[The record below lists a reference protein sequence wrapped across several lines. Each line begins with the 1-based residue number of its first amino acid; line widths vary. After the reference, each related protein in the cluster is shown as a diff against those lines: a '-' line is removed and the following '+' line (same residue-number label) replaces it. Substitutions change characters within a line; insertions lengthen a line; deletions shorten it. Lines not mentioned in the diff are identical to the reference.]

1 MATQSTTGGDPAAEK
16 SGNDPVAVVT
26 GEAFRDAIARLP
38 SGVSIIA
45 TAGPAGRAGFTATAV
60 ASVSDDPPTVLVC
73 LNRKSPQNRLMQANA
88 QFSVN
93 LLPKDAVTL
102 ANIFAGRTG
111 LHLADRFQ
119 HGDWTALS
127 TGAPILGSAIMALD
141 CRLVSHQDV
150 GSHTVYFGQ
159 VAASAVKPRD
169 PDGAKEV
176 LIYHD
181 RHYGEA

>member
-1 MATQSTTGGDPAAEK
+1 MATDRTADGDTAGQEGAIATLPPA
-16 SGNDPVAVVT
+16 T

-38 SGVSIIA
+38 SGVNIVA
-45 TAGPAGRAGFTATAV
+45 TAGPAGKAGFTATAV

-73 LNRKSPQNRLMQANA
+73 LNRKSPQNKLLQDNA
-88 QFSVN
+88 QFSIS

-111 LHLADRFQ
+111 LHLEDRFQ
-119 HGDWTALS
+119 YGDWTALS
-127 TGAPILGSAIMALD
+127 TGSPVLSNAVMALD
-141 CRLVSHQDV
+141 CRLLSFQDV
-150 GSHTVYFGQ
+150 GSHIVYFGTV
-159 VAASAVKPRD
+159 VATQSKPRD

>member
-1 MATQSTTGGDPAAEK
+1 MATENTADRSAKAQESATAALPPA
-16 SGNDPVAVVT
+16 T

-38 SGVSIIA
+38 SGVNIVA
-45 TAGPAGRAGFTATAV
+45 TAGPAGKAGFTATAV

-73 LNRKSPQNRLMQANA
+73 LNSKSPQNRLMQENA
-88 QFSVN
+88 QFSIS

-111 LHLADRFQ
+111 LHLEDRFR
-119 HGDWTALS
+119 HGEWTALS
-127 TGAPILGSAIMALD
+127 TGSPVLADAIMALD
-141 CRLVSHQDV
+141 CRLHSFQDV
-150 GSHTVYFGQ
+150 GSHVVYFGTV
-159 VAASAVKPRD
+159 VATLTKPRD
-169 PDGAKEV
+169 PEGAKEV

>member
-1 MATQSTTGGDPAAEK
+1 MATDSTADRGVARQSGVSDTLPAA
-16 SGNDPVAVVT
+16 T

-38 SGVSIIA
+38 SGVNVVT
-45 TAGPAGRAGFTATAV
+45 TAGPAGKAGFTATAV

-73 LNRKSPQNRLMQANA
+73 LNRKSPQNKLMQANA
-88 QFSVN
+88 QFAVN

-111 LHLADRFQ
+111 LHLEDRFE
-119 HGDWTALS
+119 HGDWMALATGS
-127 TGAPILGSAIMALD
+127 PVLTGAVMALD
-141 CRLVSHQDV
+141 CHLLSFQDV
-150 GSHTVYFGQ
+150 GSHVVYFGTV
-159 VAASAVKPRD
+159 VATLTKPRD

>member
-1 MATQSTTGGDPAAEK
+1 MAIDSRADDDVSAQK
-16 SGNDPVAVVT
+16 SGTPGQVPVT

-45 TAGPAGRAGFTATAV
+45 TAGPAGSAGFTATAV
-60 ASVSDDPPTVLVC
+60 ASVSDDPPTILVC
-73 LNRKSPQNRLMQANA
+73 LNRKSPQNRLMQVNA

-119 HGDWTALS
+119 HGDWTVLS
-127 TGAPILGSAIMALD
+127 TGSPILGSAIMALD
-141 CRLVSHQDV
+141 CRLDSHQDV
-150 GSHTVYFGQ
+150 GSHTVYFGT
-159 VAASAVKPRD
+159 VVASAVKPRD

>member
-1 MATQSTTGGDPAAEK
+1 MATDSTADRDFARQSGVSAALPPA
-16 SGNDPVAVVT
+16 T

-38 SGVSIIA
+38 SGVNIVT
-45 TAGPAGRAGFTATAV
+45 TAGPAGKAGFTATAV

-73 LNRKSPQNRLMQANA
+73 LNRKSPQNKLMQGNA
-88 QFSVN
+88 QFSIS

-111 LHLADRFQ
+111 LHLEDRFQ
-119 HGDWTALS
+119 HGDWTTLS
-127 TGAPILGSAIMALD
+127 TGSPVLTDAIMALD
-141 CRLVSHQDV
+141 CRLLSFQDV
-150 GSHTVYFGQ
+150 GSHVVYFGTV
-159 VAASAVKPRD
+159 VATLIKPRD

>member
-1 MATQSTTGGDPAAEK
+1 MANDSTADRDLARQSGTLADLPPA
-16 SGNDPVAVVT
+16 T

-38 SGVSIIA
+38 SGVNIVTS
-45 TAGPAGRAGFTATAV
+45 AGSAGKAGFTATAV

-73 LNRKSPQNRLMQANA
+73 LNRKSPQNKLMRENA
-88 QFSVN
+88 QFAVN

-111 LHLADRFQ
+111 LHLEDRFK
-119 HGDWTALS
+119 HGDWTTLT
-127 TGAPILGSAIMALD
+127 TGSPVLKGAVMALD
-141 CRLVSHQDV
+141 CRLLSFEDV
-150 GSHTVYFGQ
+150 GSHTVYFGT
-159 VAASAVKPRD
+159 VLATLTKPRH
-169 PDGAKEV
+169 PEGAKEV

>member
-1 MATQSTTGGDPAAEK
+1 MATDRTADGDTAGQESVIAALTPA
-16 SGNDPVAVVT
+16 T

-38 SGVSIIA
+38 SGVNIVA
-45 TAGPAGRAGFTATAV
+45 TAGSAGKAGFTATAV

-73 LNRKSPQNRLMQANA
+73 LNRKSPQNKLLQENA
-88 QFSVN
+88 QFSVS

-111 LHLADRFQ
+111 LHLEDRFGY
-119 HGDWTALS
+119 GDWTTLS
-127 TGAPILGSAIMALD
+127 TGSPVLRSAVMALD
-141 CRLVSHQDV
+141 CRLLSFQDV
-150 GSHTVYFGQ
+150 GSHIVYFGTV
-159 VAASAVKPRD
+159 VATLSKPRD
-169 PDGAKEV
+169 PEGAKEV

>member
-1 MATQSTTGGDPAAEK
+1 MATDRTADRDILGQESVTAALSPA
-16 SGNDPVAVVT
+16 T

-38 SGVSIIA
+38 SGVNIVA
-45 TAGPAGRAGFTATAV
+45 TAGPAGKAGFTATAV

-73 LNRKSPQNRLMQANA
+73 LNRKSPQNRLMQENA
-88 QFSVN
+88 QFSIN

-102 ANIFAGRTG
+102 ANIFAGHTG
-111 LHLADRFQ
+111 LHLEDRFH
-119 HGDWTALS
+119 HGDWTVLS
-127 TGAPILGSAIMALD
+127 TGSPVLKSAVMALD
-141 CRLVSHQDV
+141 CRLLSVQDI
-150 GSHTVYFGQ
+150 GSHTVYFGTV
-159 VAASAVKPRD
+159 VATLSKPRD

>member
-1 MATQSTTGGDPAAEK
+1 MATDSTAGSSLSAQENAADALPPA
-16 SGNDPVAVVT
+16 T

-38 SGVSIIA
+38 SGVNIVA
-45 TAGPAGRAGFTATAV
+45 TAGPAGMAGFTATAV

-73 LNRKSPQNRLMQANA
+73 LNRKSPQNRLVQENA
-88 QFSVN
+88 QFSIS

-111 LHLADRFQ
+111 LHLDDRFR
-119 HGDWTALS
+119 HGDWTTLV
-127 TGAPILGSAIMALD
+127 TGAPVLKGAIMALD
-141 CRLVSHQDV
+141 CRLLSSQDV
-150 GSHTVYFGQ
+150 GSHTVYFGSV
-159 VAASAVKPRD
+159 VATMTKPRD

>member
-1 MATQSTTGGDPAAEK
+1 MAADRTADRNIAGQESATAAL
-16 SGNDPVAVVT
+16 PLAT

-38 SGVSIIA
+38 SGVSIVA
-45 TAGPAGRAGFTATAV
+45 TAGQAGKAGFTATAV

-73 LNRKSPQNRLMQANA
+73 LNSKSPQNRLMQENA
-88 QFSVN
+88 QFSIN

-111 LHLADRFQ
+111 LHLEDRFR
-119 HGDWTALS
+119 HGDWTVLS
-127 TGAPILGSAIMALD
+127 TGSPVLKDAVMALD
-141 CRLVSHQDV
+141 CQLLSSQNV
-150 GSHTVYFGQ
+150 GSHIVYFGTV
-159 VAASAVKPRD
+159 VATQTKPRD

>member
-1 MATQSTTGGDPAAEK
+1 MAIDSSTGGDLSTQK
-16 SGNDPVAVVT
+16 SGNDTAAPIT

-38 SGVSIIA
+38 AGVSIVA
-45 TAGPAGRAGFTATAV
+45 TAGAAGKAGFTATAV

-88 QFSVN
+88 QFSIN

-119 HGDWTALS
+119 HGDWAVLS
-127 TGAPILGSAIMALD
+127 TGSPVLSSSIMALD
-141 CRLVSHQDV
+141 CRLASHQDV
-150 GSHTVYFGQ
+150 GSHTVYFGT
-159 VAASAVKPRD
+159 VVASAVKPRD